1 MSVPPPFEGK
11 AALPARR
18 ARPQKRLWWRS
29 PSLWALVGTLGILLI
44 FLYGTEKIL
53 GNDPANGPA
62 AAVTRN
68 PSPGLDGI
76 IALQVPPEQ
85 LAVGDCLQGFK
96 TALEPVTIVTCLTAH
111 NAQMIGSFE
120 ITEDVFPG
128 TEQMLS
134 RSESLCKSVTLDPG
148 SSLDSTWSYHFSRP
162 SNGTWKTGDRKVACF
177 LALNEGTV
185 QDSLLPDDAAGISS

>member
-1 MSVPPPFEGK
+1 MSVPPPAEGK

-44 FLYGTEKIL
+44 FVYGTQKIL
-53 GNDPANGPA
+53 GTDPAKGSA
-62 AAVTRN
+62 AVVTRN

-76 IALQVPPEQ
+76 IALQVPPDQ
-85 LAVGDCLQGFK
+85 LSVGDCLQGFK
-96 TALEPVTIVTCLTAH
+96 SALEPVTIVTCVTAH

-128 TEQMLS
+128 PEQMLS
-134 RSESLCKSVTLDPG
+134 RSESLCKSITLDPG

-162 SNGTWKTGDRKVACF
+162 SLGTWKTGDRKVACF

-185 QDSLLPDDAAGISS
+185 QDSLLPGDAAGISS

>member
-1 MSVPPPFEGK
+1 MSVPPPPEGK

-18 ARPQKRLWWRS
+18 ARPQKRAWWHS
-29 PSLWALVGTLGILLI
+29 SLLWALVGTLGILLI
-44 FLYGTEKIL
+44 FLYGTKKIL
-53 GNDPANGPA
+53 GEGDGKGA
-62 AAVTRN
+62 AALVTRN

-96 TALEPVTIVTCLTAH
+96 SALEPVTIVTCVTAH

-120 ITEDVFPG
+120 ITEVNFPG
-128 TEQMLS
+128 PEQMLS

-148 SSLDSTWSYHFSRP
+148 SSIDSTWSYHFSRP
-162 SNGTWKTGDRKVACF
+162 SAGTWKTGDRKVACF
-177 LALNEGTV
+177 LTLNEGTV
-185 QDSLLPDDAAGISS
+185 QDSLLPSDAAGISS